1 MSTSVPVVDRGA
13 KPSGG
18 NPRFFRRLLRR
29 PVAIVCCA
37 YLAVLVGVAIVA
49 PIAMPSVNSQNA
61 GDLFGANQ
69 LPSWSH
75 LLGTDTLGRDVLSR
89 LLVGDRVTLVG
100 VVEALVVVLVMAVP
114 LGLAAGY
121 LGGWTDRVVTWLA
134 DLTFSLP
141 AVVIIIVVLSVF
153 PTSMLAGMATF
164 GVIAAPGLMR
174 VVRSAT
180 LPIREELY
188 IKAAEA
194 SGLSRTYILTRHILP
209 RIAGVVIVQ
218 ASLLAAVALGVQTGL
233 AFLKLLVADP
243 APSWGG
249 MVADGTSV
257 LLLHPW
263 LIIPPGATIAVT
275 MLALSLLGDAVRDA
289 AVESWSAPVRTKRAA
304 AKAAPASAGTT
315 PPAGARLLTVQH
327 LSVSF
332 PGREQ
337 DVRVVED
344 VSFGVAAGEI
354 VGIVGES
361 GCGKSVTAS
370 AIVGLL
376 PGSGRIDGGSIW
388 FGGKDL
394 ARASEAELRKV
405 RGRTIAF
412 VSQEPMASLDPAYRV
427 GFQIEEALR
436 RHRGLSRA
444 AARAR
449 ALELLRDMHFVDPGA
464 VARRYPH
471 ELSGGMAQR
480 VAIARALAG
489 EPELLIADEPTT
501 ALDVT
506 VQAEILE
513 LIRELQMTRQ
523 MAVLVVTHDWG
534 VVADLCDRVVVM
546 YAGQIVERSDVQSI
560 FDTPLHPYTEA
571 LLASNPHL
579 EPEAATL
586 PMIPGTVPPP
596 GSWPAG
602 CRFSARCRYAVAAC
616 AELEVVIEAPYQ
628 GHETRCIRYGQL
640 TKT

>member
-1 MSTSVPVVDRGA
+1 MSTSVPVVDQA
-13 KPSGG
+13 ATPSGG
-18 NPRFFRRLLRR
+18 NPRFVRRLLRR
-29 PVAIVCCA
+29 PVAIACCA
-37 YLAVLVGVAIVA
+37 YLAVLVAVAVVA

-61 GDLFGANQ
+61 GNLFAANQ

-100 VVEALVVVLVMAVP
+100 VVEALVVLLVLAVP

-153 PTSMLAGMATF
+153 PASMLAGMVTF

-180 LPIREELY
+180 LPTREELY

-263 LIIPPGATIAVT
+263 LIVPPGAAIAVT

-289 AVESWSAPVRTKRAA
+289 SVESWSVPALAKRAR
-304 AKAAPASAGTT
+304 AKAAPSSAEPT
-315 PPAGARLLTVQH
+315 PPAEARLLSVRH

-337 DVRVVED
+337 DIRVVED
-344 VSFGVAAGEI
+344 VTFDVAAGEI

-361 GCGKSVTAS
+361 GCGKSVTTS

-388 FGGKDL
+388 FDGKDL
-394 ARASEAELRKV
+394 ARASEAELRKL
-405 RGRTIAF
+405 RGRKIAF
-412 VSQEPMASLDPAYRV
+412 VSQEPMVSLDPCYRA

-436 RHRGLSRA
+436 HHRGLSRR

-449 ALELLRDMHFVDPGA
+449 ALELLRDMHFADPGA

-480 VAIARALAG
+480 VALARALAG
-489 EPELLIADEPTT
+489 DPELLVADEPTT

-506 VQAEILE
+506 VQAEILD
-513 LIRELQMTRQ
+513 LIRELQVTRQ
-523 MAVLVVTHDWG
+523 MSVLIVTHDWG

-546 YAGQIVERSDVQSI
+546 YAGQIVERSDAQSI

-579 EPEAATL
+579 APEAAAL

-596 GSWPAG
+596 GSWPTG

-616 AELEVVIEAPYQ
+616 AELEVAIEAPYQ
-628 GHETRCIRYGQL
+628 AHETRCIRYDQL
-640 TKT
+640 IKA